1 MNIYIYIYTYI
12 YIYIIMLYYHAY
24 VILWRRYPSLHTR
37 TKEGL
42 ALHME
47 ARASERREAKL
58 AQSPY

>member
-1 MNIYIYIYTYI
+1 
-12 YIYIIMLYYHAY
+12 MLYYHAY